1 MFVQLWGKNFVMVFV
16 FQRIVGDIFCFVVS
30 KDNIKV
36 IVISKVNGIVVY
48 YNFIIYYVGDYVQK
62 KFSFFMYLYIQ
73 VSDLIVVFQFFQIQ
87 VLVYENIDFLMIIVF
102 FIEQYGM
109 DYMFIIFEY
118 FKGQYQNQF
127 MFIVDSCYKGGF
139 FFDGY
144 YLFYN

>member
-1 MFVQLWGKNFVMVFV
+1 
-16 FQRIVGDIFCFVVS
+16 
-30 KDNIKV
+30 
-36 IVISKVNGIVVY
+36 
-48 YNFIIYYVGDYVQK
+48 
-62 KFSFFMYLYIQ
+62 MYLYIQ
-73 VSDLIVVFQFFQIQ
+73 VSELIFVFQFFQIQ

-102 FIEQYGM
+102 FIEQYGI